1 MLFYVVKKVLLIIPT
16 VILVMVLA
24 FFLSKLT
31 PGDAA
36 ESLMTIQGVLPQ
48 NSNSTHV
55 YETNYKQLHL
65 DKPDF
70 YLSVQPDF
78 FPENINSI
86 ITPSKRKEVKTF
98 LYQKYNFEQIIQYQ
112 KDRDSYV
119 KSIPEILQDTLLSND
134 VKNKIEA
141 SRKLLFTTS
150 IDDIQNITSKLKN
163 DLNYRRIVIEMNA

>member
-48 NSNSTHV
+48 SSNSTHV

-65 DKPDF
+65 DKPNF

-78 FPENINSI
+78 FPE
-86 ITPSKRKEVKTF
+86 
-98 LYQKYNFEQIIQYQ
+98 
-112 KDRDSYV
+112 
-119 KSIPEILQDTLLSND
+119 
-134 VKNKIEA
+134 
-141 SRKLLFTTS
+141 
-150 IDDIQNITSKLKN
+150 
-163 DLNYRRIVIEMNA
+163 